1 MYIFHEISDLKFVPL
16 RPSNSM
22 RPINDLRYL
31 LLRSLLLRIYRVMQI
46 EKKKTMMIIHDSEL
60 SSTHILPV
68 GCRPCCPSG

>member
-31 LLRSLLLRIYRVMQI
+31 LLCSLLLRIYRVMQI
-46 EKKKTMMIIHDSEL
+46 EKKNYDDH
-60 SSTHILPV
+60 P
-68 GCRPCCPSG
+68 